1 MSEKDVVRF
10 ESWASDSAATLIAE
24 RSMKFAA
31 CDCAFNKLSTSS
43 RNSVSSLL
51 ASMTNASRLSGGW
64 ASAWSNKASTFFQ
77 RSGSIGLIG
86 GKLAIEPGFRF
97 VPLAHNSD
105 RRDLHHFRC
114 LFYTESAEETQLHNL
129 TLSFVDRSET
139 FQSFIEC

>member
-43 RNSVSSLL
+43 RNSASSLL
-51 ASMTNASRLSGGW
+51 TSTTNASRLSGGW
-64 ASAWSNKASTFFQ
+64 ASAWSSNASTFFQ
-77 RSGSIGLIG
+77 RSGSISLIG

-97 VPLAHNSD
+97 IPFAHD
-105 RRDLHHFRC
+105 RDGRNLHHFRC
-114 LFYTESAEETQLHNL
+114 LFDTQSAEETQLHNL
-129 TLSFVDRSET
+129 TLAFVDRSET
-139 FQSFIEC
+139 FQSF